1 MKTIGKI
8 LHTYSAQKGQS
19 GLPRPVVEK
28 LTILKGYGIQ
38 DDKFAGF
45 DLDKSVMIV
54 GLAAYELAREHD
66 IHLIWGSMGEN
77 ITFDFNP
84 HDFPIGTIF
93 KINSVLLQVTQ
104 KCTICKHLAIFNA
117 SLPFLV
123 REARG
128 LYCKVL
134 EGGSIKKNQLVQ
146 VLKEHKVNSKI
157 AS

>member
-1 MKTIGKI
+1 MKNIGKI

-19 GLPRPVVEK
+19 GLPRPLVEK

-38 DDKFAGF
+38 DDKFAGY

-54 GLAAYELAREHD
+54 GLKAYEIARQHD

-84 HDFPIGTIF
+84 HDYPIGSIF
-93 KINSVLLQVTQ
+93 KINSVVLQVTQ
-104 KCTICKHLAIFNA
+104 KCTICKHLAVFNA

-123 REARG
+123 RDVRG

-134 EGGSIKKNQLVQ
+134 EGGIIERNQKV
-146 VLKEHKVNSKI
+146 EHVIEYKVNKKI

>member
-8 LHTYSAQKGQS
+8 IHTYSAQKGQS
-19 GLPRPVVEK
+19 GLPRPLAEK

-54 GLAAYELAREHD
+54 GLAAYKIAKKHD

-84 HDFPIGTIF
+84 HDYPIGTVF
-93 KINSVLLQVTQ
+93 KISGVVLQVTQ

-123 REARG
+123 RDVRG

-134 EGGSIKKNQLVQ
+134 EGGELERNQKVQ
-146 VLKEHKVNSKI
+146 VLKEYKVHKEI

>member
-8 LHTYSAQKGQS
+8 LHTYSAKKGQS
-19 GLPRPVVEK
+19 GLPRPLVKK
-28 LTILKGYGIQ
+28 LTLLKGYGIQ

-45 DLDKSVMIV
+45 DLDKAVMIV
-54 GLAAYELAREHD
+54 GLKTYEIAKKHD

-84 HDFPIGTIF
+84 HDYPIGSIF
-93 KINSVLLQVTQ
+93 KINDVVLQVTQ
-104 KCTICKHLAIFNA
+104 NCTICKHLSIFNA

-123 REARG
+123 RDARG
-128 LYCKVL
+128 LYCKIL
-134 EGGSIKKNQLVQ
+134 EGGILERNQEVQ
-146 VLKEHKVNSKI
+146 VLKEYKVQKDI

>member
-19 GLPRPVVEK
+19 GLPRPLAKK

-38 DDKFAGF
+38 DDKFAGY

-54 GLAAYELAREHD
+54 GLAAYEIARQHD

-84 HDFPIGTIF
+84 HDYPIGSIF
-93 KINSVLLQVTQ
+93 KINSVVLQVTQ

-123 REARG
+123 LDVRG

-134 EGGSIKKNQLVQ
+134 EGGIIERN
-146 VLKEHKVNSKI
+146 HKVEFVKEYKVNKKI